1 MHRQLKEGSGWRLG
15 WQPTA
20 TVFQGLVGTNDWA
33 VELTESEFFDFRRLL
48 LQLVETV
55 EQMSHELMDTEAI
68 TCEASNDLVWLEI
81 SGYPQQF
88 ALSFIL
94 LKGRRV
100 EGHWTASSTAELV
113 GVIQTIE
120 VF

>member
-1 MHRQLKEGSGWRLG
+1 MKQLKEGKGWRLG
-15 WQPTA
+15 WQSTA
-20 TVFQGLVGTNDWA
+20 TAYSGLVGTNDWA
-33 VELTESEFFDFRRLL
+33 VELTTSEFSDFRRLL
-48 LQLVETV
+48 AQLIEVCQ
-55 EQMSHELMDTEAI
+55 QMSDELMDVETL
-68 TCEASNDLVWLEI
+68 TCEASSDLIWLEI

-94 LKGRRV
+94 LRDRRV
-100 EGHWTASSTAELV
+100 EGHWPASSTAELV